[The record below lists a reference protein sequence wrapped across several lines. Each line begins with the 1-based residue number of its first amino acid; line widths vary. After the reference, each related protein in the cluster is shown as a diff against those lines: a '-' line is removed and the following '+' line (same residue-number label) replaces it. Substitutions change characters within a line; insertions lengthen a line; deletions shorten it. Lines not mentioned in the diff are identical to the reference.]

1 VANIA
6 CAFFLYGMFKTERDE
21 VHQIKTNDKVPKQGG
36 EKVAMP
42 SFIFQGISRQNK
54 KKAQINLVKAV
65 STK

>member
-1 VANIA
+1 
-6 CAFFLYGMFKTERDE
+6 MFKTERDE